1 MISRMMRMRAQSKY
15 SAASVLSLLGVIVL
29 HTVHWLSAPMLMS
42 TMATMHHHD
51 MAAGSSTF
59 MNVFMI
65 LVIVLNVV
73 GILFAV
79 RQLIYAVKHRME
91 GLHTVLCSI
100 SSVLV
105 IGLSVYFTLML

>member
-1 MISRMMRMRAQSKY
+1 MLSRMLRMRVQSKY
-15 SAASVLSLLGVIVL
+15 SAASVLSLLAVIVL

-42 TMATMHHHD
+42 TMASMHHHD

-59 MNVFMI
+59 MNVFTV

-73 GILFAV
+73 GVLFAI

-91 GLHTVLCSI
+91 GLHTILCSI

-105 IGLSVYFTLML
+105 IGLSVYFTVTL

>member
-15 SAASVLSLLGVIVL
+15 SAASLLSLLAVIAL

-51 MAAGSSTF
+51 MAAGSSTL
-59 MNVFMI
+59 MNVFTI
-65 LVIVLNVV
+65 LIIVLNVA
-73 GILFAV
+73 GTLFAI

-91 GLHTVLCSI
+91 GLHTILCSI
-100 SSVLV
+100 SSILV
-105 IGLSVYFTLML
+105 IGLSVYFTLIL